1 LNAQRK
7 TSKRRVSVPSV
18 LQMEA
23 VECGAA
29 SLAMVLGFFGLYV
42 PLEEVRVK
50 AGVTRDGSNALNMIN
65 AARDY
70 GLDAAAFKREP
81 DTLSE
86 LGFPQILFWE
96 FNHFVVLEGRKGKR
110 YLIND
115 PAVGRRVLDPKEFSH
130 GFTGVTMAFQAT
142 PRLVKNGRRPSVLT
156 FLRKELQKSRK
167 PFAYLVVLSILLVV
181 PGVVVPGFGR
191 IFVDYYLLENMKSW
205 LMPLLIGM
213 AATAVVKSL
222 LLILQ
227 SRLLLLLDTKLSLS
241 ASASFFWRVLR
252 LPIRFFEQ
260 RDPAEV
266 SSRIRLANSL
276 AGVITGPLANA
287 TLGILTS
294 VCYGL
299 IMLIYNWRLAL
310 VAIVLALISLFI
322 VNKINAMLT
331 DLSRRHQLAEG
342 KAFGAGVRGL
352 DMLDVY
358 RAAGGDRLLFQRWM
372 APEIEVLNAEQKLE
386 RWGRLVQLTPQI
398 LEGLLALVILSLGAL
413 QVMKGSMTLG
423 ELVGFQMLA
432 TLFSQPVASLAS
444 LGGDVQKA
452 SGTILRIDDLR
463 RYPLAAVFAHK
474 PDETPAQLP
483 HPGLLRRLD
492 IENMHFGYSPDQPLF
507 KGLSLS
513 IAPGS
518 QIAIVG
524 SSGSGKSTLGKIML
538 GVLEPWSGSI
548 RYDGLPITELPWQQR
563 RGLVA
568 YVEQSPG
575 LFSGSIRDNIT
586 FWDHSGT
593 DRNLSEAAR
602 SALIHDAIVARP
614 AGYETKLSGARGFSG
629 GEIQRLTIARGLFD
643 HPSLVVFDEA
653 TSALDTVT
661 EKQLLDNLRS
671 LGITCVLITHRLSA
685 IRHADEIIVL
695 EQGQIAQRGRH
706 HDLLKADG
714 PYRDLV
720 EET

>member
-1 LNAQRK
+1 
-7 TSKRRVSVPSV
+7 
-18 LQMEA
+18 MEA

-29 SLAMVLGFFGLYV
+29 SLAMVLGHFGLYL
-42 PLEEVRVK
+42 PLEEIRVK

-65 AARDY
+65 AARDL

-81 DTLSE
+81 DQLAE

-96 FNHFVVLEGRKGKR
+96 FNHFVVLEGRKGSR
-110 YLIND
+110 FQIND
-115 PAVGRRVLDPKEFSH
+115 PAVGRRLLSADEFSRS
-130 GFTGVTMAFQAT
+130 FTGVTMAFT
-142 PRLVKNGRRPSVLT
+142 PTEKFVKRGRAPSVGRY
-156 FLRKELQKSRK
+156 LRQELKKSVK
-167 PFAYLVVLSILLVV
+167 PFVYLVTLSLLLVF
-181 PGVVVPGFGR
+181 PGIVIPGFGR
-191 IFVDYYLLENMKSW
+191 IFVDYYLVEKMNSW

-213 AATAVVKSL
+213 AATAVVKAV

-227 SRLLLLLDTKLSLS
+227 SRLLLLLDTKLSLN

-252 LPIRFFEQ
+252 LPLRFFEQ

-266 SSRIRLANSL
+266 SSRIRLANML

-287 TLGILTS
+287 WLGILTS
-294 VCYGL
+294 TCYGL
-299 IMLIYNWRLAL
+299 IMLFYNWRLASA
-310 VAIVLALISLFI
+310 AIVLALFSLYI
-322 VNKINAMLT
+322 VRKMNALLT
-331 DLSRRHQLAEG
+331 DLSRRQQLAEG

-358 RAAGGDRLLFQRWM
+358 RASGSDRLLFQRWM

-386 RWGRLVQLTPQI
+386 RRGRLVALAPQI
-398 LEGLLALVILSLGAL
+398 LEGLLALVILSLGAF

-444 LGGDVQKA
+444 LGSDMQKA

-463 RYPLAAVFAHK
+463 RYPLAAAFENK
-474 PDETPAQLP
+474 NPDTAGQRD
-483 HPGLLRRLD
+483 HPGLVRRIELD
-492 IENMHFGYSPDQPLF
+492 GIDFGYSPDQPLF
-507 KGLSLS
+507 DGLSLT
-513 IAPGS
+513 IEPGS

-538 GVLEPWSGSI
+538 GVLEPWSGTV
-548 RYDGLPITELPWQQR
+548 RYDGLPITDLHWQQR
-563 RGLVA
+563 RGLVG

-586 FWDHSGT
+586 FWDT
-593 DRNLSEAAR
+593 LDNDRSIVEAAH
-602 SALIHDAIVARP
+602 SALIHDTIVSRP
-614 AGYETKLSGARGFSG
+614 MGYDTKLTGTRGFSG

-643 HPSLVVFDEA
+643 HPGLVVLDEA

-661 EKQLLDNLRS
+661 EKKLLDNLRTM
-671 LGITCVLITHRLSA
+671 GITVVLITHRLSA
-685 IRHADEIIVL
+685 IRYADEIIVL
-695 EQGQIAQRGRH
+695 EAGKIAQRGRH
-706 HDLLKADG
+706 GNLMQADG
-714 PYRDLV
+714 PYRHLV
-720 EET
+720 EDA